1 MLITLKLC
9 LTRSAELKLSALKKS
24 PLTMGLTYFVFSEK
38 LLVNVPVLAV
48 LLNETSH
55 RLMEIKEGY
64 FEHK

>member
-9 LTRSAELKLSALKKS
+9 LIWSADLKLSALKKS
-24 PLTMGLTYFVFSEK
+24 PLTMRLTYFVFSEK

-64 FEHK
+64 FEHE